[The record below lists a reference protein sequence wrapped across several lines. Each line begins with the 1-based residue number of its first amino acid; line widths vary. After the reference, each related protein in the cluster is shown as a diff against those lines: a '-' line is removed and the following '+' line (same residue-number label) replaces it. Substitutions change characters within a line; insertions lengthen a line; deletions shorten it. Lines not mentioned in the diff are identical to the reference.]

1 MIEII
6 QRVQAVQTAID
17 DHFEKPLD
25 FKVHDCIRLVQTTMT
40 VMGHDSI
47 TKGHSYSSETGAKR
61 ALLKAGFS
69 NLVEAIDSLGLRRIA
84 PAEALGADVLAY
96 EADSFGGFCLGVAM
110 GDGQALAYADGVCKQ
125 GPVALA
131 SFAWRVHVREAN

>member
-6 QRVQAVQTAID
+6 QRVEAVQTAINQ
-17 DHFEKPLD
+17 HFEQPLD
-25 FKVHDCIRLVQTTMT
+25 FKAHDCIRLVNTAIA

-47 TKGHSYSSETGAKR
+47 TKGHSYSSLAGAKR
-61 ALLKAGFS
+61 ALRKAGFS

-84 PAEALGADVLAY
+84 PAEALGADILAY
-96 EADSFGGFCLGVAM
+96 EADSFGGFCLGVAT
-110 GDGQALAYADGVCKQ
+110 GDGHALAYANGVCSQ

-131 SFAWRVHVREAN
+131 SFAWRVHVREVI